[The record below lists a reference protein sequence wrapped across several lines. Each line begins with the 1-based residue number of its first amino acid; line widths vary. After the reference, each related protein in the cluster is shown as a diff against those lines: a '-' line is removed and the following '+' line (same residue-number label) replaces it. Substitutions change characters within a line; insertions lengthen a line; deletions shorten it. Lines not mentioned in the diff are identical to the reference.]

1 MKLLQ
6 SFYPYLLP
14 MIRQYENTLRKLII
28 DVLGDADESDY
39 KIPKNISNKWF
50 KKRTT
55 EQDKNDGFL
64 FEKRIIFYADFE
76 HLGLI
81 IDENWQK
88 FAPILDD
95 KKRFLV
101 FFNEVEQFKKII
113 NNGKDLIKSQEN
125 LLSGI
130 VMDLKNTI
138 TIYNNKNNSV
148 DDYFI
153 AITKISDN
161 LGTSWT
167 NSNQENQQK
176 PVLKVG
182 DEYELLVEA
191 NDPKDRKIEYQL
203 SHFTGKLR
211 INQDSKRFNFKIEKE
226 FVGQNT
232 MLIIKAFTK
241 DADYVNESILKIY
254 LTVLPE

>member
-6 SFYPYLLP
+6 SFYPYLLA
-14 MIRQYENTLRKLII
+14 MIKQYENTLRKLII
-28 DVLGDADESDY
+28 DVLGNADDSDY
-39 KIPKNISNKWF
+39 KVPKNILNKWF
-50 KKRTT
+50 KKRSSV
-55 EQDKNDGFL
+55 QDKNDGFL

-125 LLSGI
+125 LLAGI

-148 DDYFI
+148 NEYFI

-167 NSNQENQQK
+167 NSTQENQQK

-211 INQDSKRFNFKIEKE
+211 INQDSNRFNFKIEKE